1 MKIFIITIAIFL
13 ALRLAYALVMWFS
26 KPKTYRVIEKTRYS
40 EGHIHKQYYLIEKQ
54 INFLGF
60 KHWRTETFGNE
71 SDDDHNYR
79 FGSVT
84 HAEQYIV
91 KMLAG
96 EVINGVTKRP
106 LKIFSKDAKAILK

>member
-1 MKIFIITIAIFL
+1 MLKLIIVVSTLL
-13 ALRLAYALVMWFS
+13 ALRLVYELVYWFS
-26 KPKTYRVIEKTRYS
+26 KPKIYRTVEKTRYS
-40 EGHIHKQYYLIEKQ
+40 NGDVYKRCYIIEKQ
-54 INFLGF
+54 INFLGY

-84 HAEQYIV
+84 HAEQHIV

-106 LKIFSKDAKAILK
+106 LKVFSKDAKAILK

>member
-1 MKIFIITIAIFL
+1 MLKFIIVVSTLL
-13 ALRLAYALVMWFS
+13 ALRLVYALVCWFS

-40 EGHIHKQYYLIEKQ
+40 EGHIDKQYYLIEKQ
-54 INFLGF
+54 INFLGY

-84 HAEQYIV
+84 HAEQHIV

-106 LKIFSKDAKAILK
+106 LKVFSKDAKAILK